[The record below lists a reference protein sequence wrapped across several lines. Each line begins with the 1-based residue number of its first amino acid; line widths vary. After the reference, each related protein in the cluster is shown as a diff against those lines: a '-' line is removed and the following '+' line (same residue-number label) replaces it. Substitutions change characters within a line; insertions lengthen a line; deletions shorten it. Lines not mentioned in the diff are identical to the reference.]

1 MFAGKH
7 SMDPTPPISSDIAQ
21 AVEPGMDAAR
31 MSPPATPF
39 AKPVSR
45 GVVFFVAFVLAGVVG
60 LAWFDARN
68 SADALRS
75 EVTRRLTDEDAALS
89 QAKVRDTDQSGDLRE
104 AHAKLAL
111 LETRMVELQAQQAS
125 LESLY
130 HDIAPSRD
138 DILLTEVEQILLL
151 ASQQLSL
158 AANVPAALAAL
169 QLADG
174 RLAGTNRA
182 QLTLLRRALARD
194 MDRLKAVPAVDVS
207 GIAVK
212 LNRVLDSID
221 TLPLAQD
228 ERLPEPPPAK
238 QPKDDSAW
246 LAFLRSTWDEL
257 KSVVRIEVSD
267 RAVAPLVPPAQQYF
281 LRENLRLRLLSA
293 RVALLSRDESSFKSD
308 IAAANAWVKTYF
320 DLRANSVQALMA
332 TLTQIGATAMPA
344 ELPDINESFTAL
356 RTLKASRERSSVR
369 AATVPG
375 SPSRAP

>member
-1 MFAGKH
+1 
-7 SMDPTPPISSDIAQ
+7 MDPTPPISGDIAP
-21 AVEPGMDAAR
+21 ATEAGMDAAR
-31 MSPPATPF
+31 ISPPATPF

-45 GVVFFVAFVLAGVVG
+45 GVLVLVAILLAGIAG
-60 LAWFDARN
+60 LGWLDSRN
-68 SADALRS
+68 SANALHS
-75 EVTRRLTDEDAALS
+75 ELTRRLTDEDAALAL
-89 QAKVRDTDQSGDLRE
+89 AKARDTDQTGDLRE
-104 AHAKLAL
+104 ASAKLAL

-125 LESLY
+125 LDALY
-130 HDIAPSRD
+130 HDIAPTRD

-158 AANVPAALAAL
+158 ASNVPAALAAL

-182 QLTLLRRALARD
+182 QLTPMRRALARD
-194 MDRLKAVPAVDVS
+194 MDRLKVVPVVDVP

-212 LNRVLDSID
+212 LDRALAAID

-228 ERLPEPPPAK
+228 ERLPEPTPAARR
-238 QPKDDSAW
+238 KDDSAW
-246 LAFLRSTWDEL
+246 LAFFRSTWDEL

-267 RAVAPLVPPAQQYF
+267 RAAAPLVPPGQQYF

-308 IAAANAWVKTYF
+308 IAAASAWVKTYF
-320 DLRANSVQALMA
+320 DSRSKSVQTLMA
-332 TLTQIGATAMPA
+332 TLSQIGTTAMPA
-344 ELPDINESFTAL
+344 DLPDINESFTAL
-356 RTLKASRERSSVR
+356 RTLKASRERSGVK

-375 SPSRAP
+375 TPPRAP